1 MKSKT
6 RTKRVDVVLKG
17 KLLEEFE
24 EFCKG
29 LGKTK
34 ADVLRSAIVE
44 YLRRQGVKIK
54 VNGGNEKRKTV
65 GCKVSEGVFNA
76 LEAFVK
82 VSKKK
87 KGDVIREAISEF
99 VKKGKARQLELVEVK
114 K

>member
-1 MKSKT
+1 MRSKA
-6 RTKRVDVVLKG
+6 KRVDVVLKG

-24 EFCKG
+24 KFCKE

-34 ADVLRSAIVE
+34 SEIIRSAIVE
-44 YLRRQGVKIK
+44 YLRRQGVKVK
-54 VNGGNEKRKTV
+54 VNGGNERKKTV
-65 GCKVSEGVFNA
+65 GCRVAEGVFNA
-76 LEAFVK
+76 LEAFAK

-87 KGDVIREAISEF
+87 RGDVIREAILEF

>member
-1 MKSKT
+1 MRSKVK
-6 RTKRVDVVLKG
+6 TKRVDVVLKG
-17 KLLEEFE
+17 GLLEEFE
-24 EFCKG
+24 KFCKE

-34 ADVLRSAIVE
+34 SEVVRSAVVE

-65 GCKVSEGVFNA
+65 ACRVAEGVFNA

-82 VSKKK
+82 VSKRK
-87 KGDVIREAISEF
+87 KGDVIREAVSEF
-99 VKKGKARQLELVEVK
+99 MKKGKARQLELVEVK